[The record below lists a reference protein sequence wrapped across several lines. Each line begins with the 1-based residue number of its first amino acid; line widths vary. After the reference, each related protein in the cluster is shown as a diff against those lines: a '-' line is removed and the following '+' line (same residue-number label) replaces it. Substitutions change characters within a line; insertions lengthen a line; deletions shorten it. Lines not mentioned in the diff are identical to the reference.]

1 MRWFESSHPREIQG
15 PGLYRVLVFPCAARE
30 PTHGGGKRCRRQ
42 SRLRIRRLRIQP
54 PQPIERPGFGR
65 VFQLGRCRTRT
76 NAWRREALPQAVA
89 APHQASSNPA
99 TPGKYKGPVYT
110 GFLYFRALHEN
121 QRMAKGSAAAG
132 SRGSA
137 SGVFESSHP
146 REIQGPGLYR
156 VLVFPCA
163 AREPTHGGGK
173 RCRRQS
179 RLRIRRLRIQPPQRF
194 GPKHARAKA
203 AAEVNATDF
212 DAWRA
217 ARSAERRQ
225 AWA

>member
-1 MRWFESSHPREIQG
+1 MPARTGRARAPAFDSAMRWFESSHP
-15 PGLYRVLVFPCAARE
+15 
-30 PTHGGGKRCRRQ
+30 
-42 SRLRIRRLRIQP
+42 S
-54 PQPIERPGFGR
+54 
-65 VFQLGRCRTRT
+65 QLKD
-76 NAWRREALPQAVA
+76 P
-89 APHQASSNPA
+89 AS
-99 TPGKYKGPVYT
+99 
-110 GFLYFRALHEN
+110 
-121 QRMAKGSAAAG
+121 AG
-132 SRGSA
+132 SFNWF
-137 SGVFESSHP
+137 GV
-146 REIQGPGLYR
+146 
-156 VLVFPCA
+156 